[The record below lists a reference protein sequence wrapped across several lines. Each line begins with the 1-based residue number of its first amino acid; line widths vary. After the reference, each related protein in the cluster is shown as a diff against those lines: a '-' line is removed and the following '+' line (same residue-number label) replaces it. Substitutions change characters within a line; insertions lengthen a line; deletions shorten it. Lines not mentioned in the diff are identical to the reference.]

1 MMNENQPTTQQL
13 INLLFTQT
21 TKPDGRTYQSNEVA
35 EATGISASM
44 ISALRTGR
52 RMNPSLETIRQ
63 LLDFFNAPLS
73 YMEAKTKEEA
83 IAILN
88 QRTEAQHAQIRF
100 RGIENQ
106 ELSPQGRRQVEA
118 LLKFVIDYE
127 NALAQGLPE
136 PQLPRF
142 DEEGYLVDE
151 NQS

>member
-1 MMNENQPTTQQL
+1 MTNQNQLTTQQL
-13 INLLFTQT
+13 VNLLFTQT

-35 EATGISASM
+35 EVTGISTSM

-52 RMNPSLETIRQ
+52 RTNPSLETIRQ

-106 ELSPQGRRQVEA
+106 EMSPQGRKQVEV

-127 NALAQGLPE
+127 NAVAHGLPE
-136 PQLPRF
+136 PKPPRF
-142 DEEGYLVDE
+142 DEEGNVVDE
-151 NQS
+151 N